1 MRRALVTGAAGFIGS
16 HIVDELL
23 DQGWEV
29 CGLDD
34 LSTGDLENLERA
46 HNSDSFT
53 FVRGDVRDRT
63 TVINAIGEADV
74 IFHQAALASVPDSFE
89 DPQAVTTR
97 NCAGTATVMDGAVD
111 RDVESV
117 VIASSAAVYGSGDP
131 LPKKEGQPVEPESPY
146 AASKYYAEKMARQ
159 VGGQA
164 GINVAALR
172 YFNVFGPRQD
182 PEGEYAAVIPKFI
195 TLLLNGERPV
205 IFGDGEQSRDFVF
218 VKDVVAANLAVATGS
233 CSGVF
238 NVARGESVTINEL
251 VEIINEILD
260 MNLEPMYEDP
270 RSGDIRHSCGDIS
283 KARKILDY
291 EPSITFENGIKQT
304 INSLRTSQD
313 G

>member
-1 MRRALVTGAAGFIGS
+1 
-16 HIVDELL
+16 
-23 DQGWEV
+23 
-29 CGLDD
+29 
-34 LSTGDLENLERA
+34 
-46 HNSDSFT
+46 
-53 FVRGDVRDRT
+53 
-63 TVINAIGEADV
+63 
-74 IFHQAALASVPDSFE
+74 
-89 DPQAVTTR
+89 
-97 NCAGTATVMDGAVD
+97 
-111 RDVESV
+111 
-117 VIASSAAVYGSGDP
+117 
-131 LPKKEGQPVEPESPY
+131 
-146 AASKYYAEKMARQ
+146 MARQ
-159 VGGQA
+159 VGSQA

-195 TLLLNGERPV
+195 SLLLNGERPV

-251 VEIINEILD
+251 VEIINNILD
-260 MNLEPMYEDP
+260 TNLEPMYEDP

-291 EPSITFENGIKQT
+291 EPSITFENGMKQT